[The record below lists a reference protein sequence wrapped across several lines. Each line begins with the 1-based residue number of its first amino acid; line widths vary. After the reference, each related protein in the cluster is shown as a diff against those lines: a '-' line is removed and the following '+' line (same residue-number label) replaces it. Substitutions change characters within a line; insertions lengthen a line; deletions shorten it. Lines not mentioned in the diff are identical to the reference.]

1 MASKLKLTEL
11 LYPTSTTAA
20 ITINSDDSV
29 TIPTQ
34 STTNLAYT
42 GTLTGGTGV
51 VNLGSGQFYKDAS
64 GNVGIGTTTPDNA
77 LTIQDS
83 GAGVNK
89 RFSIRNGDS
98 TNSHKLTMGYNAG
111 ALSGFIPATS
121 VFITGE
127 TNGGFGALTALSIG
141 TISATPIIFGT
152 SNTESMRILSGG
164 NVGIGTTA
172 PNAKLELSLVSNPG
186 GPGFYGGANNLLLFA
201 AAGSGYG
208 EPAVKFQEQGCDVG
222 AVIAGKNTAN
232 GAMAI
237 VFANRDTSST
247 TSTLTEKMR
256 IDQDGNMLVGTTSTT
271 QSARLNVTRDNTT
284 GGNTTVHNIFNSAC
298 TSTTKQANILI
309 RISSNASS
317 ADTCI
322 NLTDNVSKNYFFG
335 GNNGGAYVVANSNG
349 VRLAENG
356 TSWASDSDERVKDII
371 EPITNAAQKVSTL
384 RAVIGKYKTDAK
396 DTRRAFLIAQ
406 DVQAVLPEA
415 VFDEQ
420 GTLMLSYTDV
430 IPLLTAAIQEQQA
443 LITQLQADVATL
455 KGAA

>member
-1 MASKLKLTEL
+1 
-11 LYPTSTTAA
+11 
-20 ITINSDDSV
+20 
-29 TIPTQ
+29 
-34 STTNLAYT
+34 
-42 GTLTGGTGV
+42 
-51 VNLGSGQFYKDAS
+51 
-64 GNVGIGTTTPDNA
+64 VGIGTTTPDNA

-298 TSTTKQANILI
+298 T
-309 RISSNASS
+309 
-317 ADTCI
+317 
-322 NLTDNVSKNYFFG
+322 
-335 GNNGGAYVVANSNG
+335 
-349 VRLAENG
+349 
-356 TSWASDSDERVKDII
+356 
-371 EPITNAAQKVSTL
+371 
-384 RAVIGKYKTDAK
+384 
-396 DTRRAFLIAQ
+396 
-406 DVQAVLPEA
+406 
-415 VFDEQ
+415 
-420 GTLMLSYTDV
+420 
-430 IPLLTAAIQEQQA
+430 
-443 LITQLQADVATL
+443 
-455 KGAA
+455 

>member
-64 GNVGIGTTTPDNA
+64 GNVGIGTATPDNA

-237 VFANRDTSST
+237 VFANRSTSST
-247 TSTLTEKMR
+247 TSTLTERMR
-256 IDQDGNMLVGTTSTT
+256 IEQEGNLLVGATSTT

-284 GGNTTVHNIFNSAC
+284 GGTTVHNIFNSAC

-430 IPLLTAAIQEQQA
+430 IPLLTAAIQELKA
-443 LITQLQADVATL
+443 EVDAL

>member
-64 GNVGIGTTTPDNA
+64 GNVGIGTATPDNA

-237 VFANRDTSST
+237 VFANRSTSST
-247 TSTLTEKMR
+247 TSTLTERMR
-256 IDQDGNMLVGTTSTT
+256 IEQEGNLLVGATSTT

-284 GGNTTVHNIFNSAC
+284 GGTTVHNIFNSAC